1 MFMMGRMSTEYSLA
15 RKHETKWFFSLY
27 LFASLIFGF
36 NFIFLCF
43 YIWTQKCSFSA
54 FFHCDCTRLQWNP
67 IPVICHKVR
76 TVEHS
81 GIWVLTYL
89 CISLPP
95 SLIAAF
101 SISLLWV
108 PMFLKGTEQTAV
120 KLILPTGE
128 LDLGAKRQAFKNGQ
142 EPYVSCNPEVKQLTE
157 QGKFM
162 LEIHLDLS
170 RISSLLAP
178 C

>member
-1 MFMMGRMSTEYSLA
+1 
-15 RKHETKWFFSLY
+15 
-27 LFASLIFGF
+27 
-36 NFIFLCF
+36 
-43 YIWTQKCSFSA
+43 
-54 FFHCDCTRLQWNP
+54 
-67 IPVICHKVR
+67 
-76 TVEHS
+76 
-81 GIWVLTYL
+81 
-89 CISLPP
+89 
-95 SLIAAF
+95 
-101 SISLLWV
+101 
-108 PMFLKGTEQTAV
+108 MFLKGTEQTAV

-157 QGKFM
+157 QVKFM